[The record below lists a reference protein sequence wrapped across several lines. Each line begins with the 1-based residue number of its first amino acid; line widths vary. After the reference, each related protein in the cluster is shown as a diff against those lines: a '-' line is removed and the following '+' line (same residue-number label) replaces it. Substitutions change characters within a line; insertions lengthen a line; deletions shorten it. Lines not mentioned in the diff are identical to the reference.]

1 MAAEKL
7 AHCALA
13 AVADHRHSDRPR
25 NGDAQPSRPVVAAIT
40 DPEQEPAAVDAS
52 PDFAGERKIGAAAN
66 PLRRS
71 ETEAALRGVRQR

>member
-1 MAAEKL
+1 MAAEEL

-13 AVADHRHSDRPR
+13 AVADHRHADRPR

-40 DPEQEPAAVDAS
+40 DPEQKPAPIDPAPVL
-52 PDFAGERKIGAAAN
+52 AGNGKLGAAAN

-71 ETEAALRGVRQR
+71 KTEAALRGVRQR